1 MPFCSY
7 SCHLTVRLV
16 PLKGLSVCLS
26 LKQSSWSSIV
36 MIPTHHWWSDLLS
49 VNFWWIVS
57 PYELTL
63 SMSDGVHTSIEM
75 TEYPGQHS
83 EVMVYVYVWLK
94 LCCKTGTD
102 NTVIDKWPQQTRY
115 TWTERVH
122 MLSPVAIFVRRPTSW
137 CALRSDFK
145 RDVEAELHVLCRKG
159 FLLAEWDICGHCW
172 DWQYQYIT
180 VYDLNLDNIRWPTL
194 WVLTTR
200 EGSHIGDYT
209 ESLAGLCNSPWLIG
223 HHFLLLETKLVISW
237 CDQLTCLWER
247 IGC

>member
-94 LCCKTGTD
+94 LCCKTRTET
-102 NTVIDKWPQQTRY
+102 TVIDKWPEQTRY
-115 TWTERVH
+115 TWTERVR
-122 MLSPVAIFVRRPTSW
+122 MLSPIAIFVRRRTGMLMLPS
-137 CALRSDFK
+137 LRFQARCWRRSCMGG
-145 RDVEAELHVLCRKG
+145 AEKGSCCRNG
-159 FLLAEWDICGHCW
+159 MSV
-172 DWQYQYIT
+172 
-180 VYDLNLDNIRWPTL
+180 VYDLNLDDIKWQAGGQTDRRLQSPL
-194 WVLTTR
+194 L
-200 EGSHIGDYT
+200 DYAT
-209 ESLAGLCNSPWLIG
+209 VRYYW
-223 HHFLLLETKLVISW
+223 
-237 CDQLTCLWER
+237 
-247 IGC
+247 